1 MDLSSSVLE
10 RRIDETKKKKTSKQ
24 KKEQKTK
31 NEVKEFLLVF
41 LASVTS
47 LHQCVL
53 IVSLP

>member
-10 RRIDETKKKKTSKQ
+10 PRIDETEKKKQ
-24 KKEQKTK
+24 AIKKKRTK
-31 NEVKEFLLVF
+31 NEVKEFLMVF